1 MSLPPIFLFT
11 GTPGA
16 GKTTLSRALL
26 RRYPKSIHLP
36 VDDVRDWVVSGIAT
50 TFEWTDE
57 TERQFRLAEESCAEM
72 AKIYQAAGFAV
83 AIDHCRRYPRLNE
96 LFAAKLADVPC
107 HRIAVLCDLETA
119 LHRNAT
125 RTGKNFDPAAL
136 EPAIRTLQPVFADV
150 PEDWI
155 SVENANAE
163 IEEVVADLLNKIG
176 PG

>member
-26 RRYPKSIHLP
+26 RRFPKGIHLP

-57 TERQFRLAEESCAEM
+57 TERQFRLAEEACAEV
-72 AKIYQAAGFAV
+72 ARVYQAAGFAV
-83 AIDHCRRYPRLNE
+83 AIDHCRRYPRLDE
-96 LFAAKLADVPC
+96 LFAARFADVRC
-107 HRIAVLCDLETA
+107 HRIVVLCDLETA

-125 RTGKNFDPAAL
+125 RTGKNFDPEAL
-136 EPAIRTLQPVFADV
+136 APVIRLLQPVFADV
-150 PEDWI
+150 PRGWI
-155 SVENANAE
+155 SVENDTAE
-163 IEEVVADLLNKIG
+163 VEKVVDELLGKIG
-176 PG
+176 PS